1 MSKPEE
7 QEELTVDFFDEVE
20 DVVDEDLA
28 LDDEKADL
36 DAPEEQEE
44 SDEVT
49 DQEEETELEEELDLE
64 GEQEKTEDSEEQEEA
79 EELPLVESIK
89 RSLGYEIEEE
99 FEDTE
104 EGIQLLFEKAKE
116 KATEEAVN
124 SYFDR
129 YPEVKQLLEYVEMG
143 GEPNKFFQTQFP
155 EVDYSEVEF
164 KEDDTALHERLVR
177 QELKEVRGMS
187 DEEIRAEIE
196 DYRNGG
202 ILENKAKR
210 SLSALKTKQKEDKE
224 SLLEQQR
231 EEQQQY
237 QEQVQKHWNNVKQTL
252 DKSASIKG
260 FKIPSKDKDPF
271 FEYLSKPVEE
281 GKSAA
286 MKAHEEADLE
296 TRLAIDYLL
305 YKGFKLSDIIDRRA
319 KDQNVKTLRD
329 RIREAKTLKKKEEN
343 KSTGQLE
350 ELGTI

>member
-20 DVVDEDLA
+20 DVVDEELA

-36 DAPEEQEE
+36 DTPEEQEE
-44 SDEVT
+44 SEEVT
-49 DQEEETELEEELDLE
+49 GQEEEEESDEELDLE
-64 GEQEKTEDSEEQEEA
+64 GEQEETESSEEQEGA

-89 RSLGYEIEEE
+89 QSLGYEIEDE

-124 SYFDR
+124 TYFDR
-129 YPEVKQLLEYVEMG
+129 YPKAKELIEYQEMG
-143 GEPNKFFQTQFP
+143 GDPNKFFQTQFP

-164 KEDDTALHERLVR
+164 KEDDTEMQERLVR

-210 SLSALKTKQKEDKE
+210 SLTALKTKQAEDKNN
-224 SLLEQQR
+224 LVEQQR
-231 EEQQQY
+231 EQAKEY
-237 QEQVQKHWNNVKQTL
+237 QKQVQDHWDNVKQTL
-252 DKSASIKG
+252 SKSASVKG
-260 FKIPSKDKDPF
+260 FKIPSKDKGPF

-281 GKSAA
+281 SKSAA

-329 RIREAKTLKKKEEN
+329 RMREAKTLRKKQES
-343 KSTGQLE
+343 KSTGNLE